1 MDYLPVI
8 ASDPCR
14 ILQCNGLLASKGHCY
29 CQILA
34 MDYWAVITFAKKKN
48 ENLQWLTCQGHCYCQ
63 ILAMD
68 YWPVI
73 TIDPGR
79 ILP

>member
-8 ASDPCR
+8 ASDPCK

-34 MDYWAVITFAKKKN
+34 MDYWAVITFAKKTK
-48 ENLQWLTCQGHCYCQ
+48 TCNGL
-63 ILAMD
+63 LANNHH
-68 YWPVI
+68 
-73 TIDPGR
+73 
-79 ILP
+79 